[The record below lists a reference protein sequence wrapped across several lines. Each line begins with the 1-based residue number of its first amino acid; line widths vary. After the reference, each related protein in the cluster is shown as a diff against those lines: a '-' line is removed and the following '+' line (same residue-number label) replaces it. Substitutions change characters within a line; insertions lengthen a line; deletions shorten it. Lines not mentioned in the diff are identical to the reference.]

1 MNQENTTKESMEDMN
16 AYFRLA
22 LIPEDEFTVSLS
34 DDDFGYTARPTGF
47 EGYDVDQATGELFVP
62 VLEEV

>member
-22 LIPEDEFTVSLS
+22 LIPDDEFAVSVS
-34 DDDFGYTARPTGF
+34 DGDIGYTARPTRF
-47 EGYDVDQATGELFVP
+47 EGYDVDPDNGNLIVQVLGEA
-62 VLEEV
+62 